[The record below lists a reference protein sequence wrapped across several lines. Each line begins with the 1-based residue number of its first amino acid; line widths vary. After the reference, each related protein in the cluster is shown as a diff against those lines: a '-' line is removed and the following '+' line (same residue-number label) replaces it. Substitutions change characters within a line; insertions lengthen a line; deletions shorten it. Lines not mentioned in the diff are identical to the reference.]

1 VQNDRNEVKK
11 VIRKA
16 GRSSSIRHFFN
27 NLESL
32 TDVDEALYN
41 ALLIA
46 HYTLGISSVV
56 MCDAQSA
63 VEYEIQICR
72 DEYYVSIK
80 VICPYFLV
88 LLSECQRLNERDW
101 IGHCFHVTVERFFF
115 LTLDSI
121 AFDHFP
127 LS

>member
-56 MCDAQSA
+56 MCEAA
-63 VEYEIQICR
+63 VEDEITNLQ
-72 DEYYVSIK
+72 
-80 VICPYFLV
+80 
-88 LLSECQRLNERDW
+88 
-101 IGHCFHVTVERFFF
+101 G
-115 LTLDSI
+115 
-121 AFDHFP
+121 
-127 LS
+127 